1 MRSVMSYPTCL
12 LCGYSM
18 QMNITT
24 CRQDAIVPGI
34 EIGFI
39 AEPGLL
45 SDDARAR
52 SGSSMKRVVALT
64 VPFFSVGLAAANAA
78 PPAEDVFV
86 NLVAGQ
92 CLSETRGTALPAGS
106 IDPRAVGIA
115 LTPRDRDPRLSKQ
128 ALRIATAN
136 GAVYYDHSGEYCY
149 VHAAGGVDNA
159 RTLAGLQI
167 AFDRQGLKV
176 ESHNVTFPKEPKTDD
191 PSLLRI
197 VSMFFIDVN
206 FDSTHPVVVIS
217 SVPAVPG
224 ILSAGVVMSRKQ

>member
-1 MRSVMSYPTCL
+1 
-12 LCGYSM
+12 M

-39 AEPGLL
+39 GEPDLL

-52 SGSSMKRVVALT
+52 SGSSMKRVVALALS
-64 VPFFSVGLAAANAA
+64 FFSVGLAAANAA

-86 NLVAGQ
+86 NLVARQ

-106 IDPRAVGIA
+106 IDPRAVGMA

-149 VHAAGGVDNA
+149 VHGGGVDNA
-159 RTLAGLQI
+159 RTIAGLQI

-176 ESHNVTFPKEPKTDD
+176 EWHNVTFPKEPKTDD
-191 PSLLRI
+191 PSVLRI

-217 SVPAVPG
+217 SVPANPG